1 LNNPRILFVDDH
13 DDTRFMIKEWLSQ
26 FNYEVATAESMAD
39 GLRLAKVEAFDL
51 YILDSKLPDGR
62 GAELCIKIR
71 EFDRTTPI
79 IFYSGEAPEQLR
91 SELKDSAQEY
101 VIKPEF
107 DDLEKAIL
115 RAMKTVRA

>member
-1 LNNPRILFVDDH
+1 
-13 DDTRFMIKEWLSQ
+13 
-26 FNYEVATAESMAD
+26 MAD

-62 GAELCIKIR
+62 GAELCVKIR
-71 EFDRTTPI
+71 EFDRATPI
-79 IFYSGEAPEQLR
+79 IFYTAEPPEQLR

-115 RAMKTVRA
+115 ERLKRCVRKLLDSILHFIPGGKYLALC

>member
-1 LNNPRILFVDDH
+1 
-13 DDTRFMIKEWLSQ
+13 
-26 FNYEVATAESMAD
+26 
-39 GLRLAKVEAFDL
+39 
-51 YILDSKLPDGR
+51 
-62 GAELCIKIR
+62 LCIKIR

-79 IFYSGEAPEQLR
+79 IFYTAEPPEQLR
-91 SELKDSAQEY
+91 SELKGSAQEY